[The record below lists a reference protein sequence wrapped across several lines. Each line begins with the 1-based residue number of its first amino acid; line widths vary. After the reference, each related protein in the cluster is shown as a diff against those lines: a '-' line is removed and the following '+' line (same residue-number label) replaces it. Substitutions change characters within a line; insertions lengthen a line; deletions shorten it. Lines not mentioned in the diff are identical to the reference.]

1 MIWFIIILVYLSIIG
16 IAAAAMYT
24 DMSYGQTVGDYIDKE
39 YKKSDGGMDPF
50 YVMALIPGIDV
61 IAFFPLFVLLIYN
74 LIKNFKKV

>member
-1 MIWFIIILVYLSIIG
+1 MIGFIIVLVYLLIVG
-16 IAAAAMYT
+16 VAASAMYT
-24 DMSYGQTVGDYIDKE
+24 DMVSGQTIEDYLRRE
-39 YKKSDGGMDPF
+39 SKKPDGGLNPF